1 MLEMSKKNGAAAP
14 KAETAAS
21 VRDAART
28 STPMPP
34 ATPSG
39 PKRRT
44 FTAEYKQ
51 RILREADVALGTGT
65 EGAIGEL
72 LRREGLYSSHLT
84 EWRRQRAAGKRAGLT
99 PAKRGRK
106 ATRTAQ
112 ADEVERLQRRV
123 AALERELH
131 KAETI
136 IDVQKK
142 LSLLLGVDLPPAPT
156 GDVEAT
162 RGATKRPR

>member
-1 MLEMSKKNGAAAP
+1 MLDMSKKNGAAPSRAG
-14 KAETAAS
+14 TAAA
-21 VRDAART
+21 VREAART
-28 STPMPP
+28 STPLSPV
-34 ATPSG
+34 TPER

-51 RILREADVALGTGT
+51 RIVREADAALASGSD
-65 EGAIGEL
+65 GAVGVL

-84 EWRRQRAAGKRAGLT
+84 DWRRQRDAGELAGLT
-99 PAKRGRK
+99 PTKRGRK
-106 ATRTAQ
+106 ATRNTH

-123 AALERELH
+123 AFLETELT

-142 LSLLLGVDLPPAPT
+142 LSLLLGVTIPAPT
-156 GDVEAT
+156 EEDLT
-162 RGATKRPR
+162 RGDTRKRR